1 LCLFIL
7 KIKCEPRVKFEFE
20 NFKLNRNRNK
30 TKKRGRLPVLGL
42 GTGIQ
47 PTVRLSP
54 CTRGPFPNST
64 ALTRPLPHGSIY
76 QTPWPRVYHRLPP
89 PCGVPVVSSSDHLET
104 ESATVARN
112 PAMVVAGDLGVLP
125 SPPTNCPRRG
135 LLSLR
140 YKCTRRSPP
149 SSWSCTVG
157 YERSIVR
164 NRSAVVEV
172 AHTPSSG
179 SRSRVWEHHQASL
192 RPYRGHRGSGQCGF
206 AANRSP

>member
-47 PTVRLSP
+47 PTVRLFP
-54 CTRGPFPNST
+54 CARGPFPNST

-89 PCGVPVVSSSDHLET
+89 PCGVPLVRVFFFPQQASAIRTLVWS
-104 ESATVARN
+104 ESPSLASHGRHF
-112 PAMVVAGDLGVLP
+112 DLVRLADRWAP
-125 SPPTNCPRRG
+125 VTASPPLKRTPAPLVGPLGAATKICIRRREPR
-135 LLSLR
+135 
-140 YKCTRRSPP
+140 
-149 SSWSCTVG
+149 
-157 YERSIVR
+157 I
-164 NRSAVVEV
+164 
-172 AHTPSSG
+172 
-179 SRSRVWEHHQASL
+179 
-192 RPYRGHRGSGQCGF
+192 
-206 AANRSP
+206 